1 LLFKYK
7 QVSKINSLETYNA
20 VLIDLNSEQQNITH
34 FTILGQKQSF
44 LLQFFH
50 QTYVKILIGERCF
63 VKKIVFSRL
72 NYFNS
77 THEKKSYYF
86 LFFQ

>member
-7 QVSKINSLETYNA
+7 RVSKINSLETYNA

-44 LLQFFH
+44 LLH
-50 QTYVKILIGERCF
+50 G
-63 VKKIVFSRL
+63 S
-72 NYFNS
+72 S
-77 THEKKSYYF
+77 TKHMLKF
-86 LFFQ
+86 